1 MRVYQITSNK
11 GIDSLQ
17 LSDIK
22 CGDPGPGEVKVRLRA
37 SSINYRDLVT
47 VEDPDARGLALPF
60 IPNSD
65 GAGEIMSVGRGVED
79 FSVGDRVMTCF
90 FQDWLNGEITSSAMN
105 SALGGA
111 LEGVLRETGIFK
123 KDGLIKSPGS
133 LSDIE
138 AATLPCAGL
147 TAWHALVEKGRVIAG
162 DTVLLLGTG
171 GVSLFALQFAVMHGA
186 LPIITSSSDEKLER
200 AMALGAWKTINYVD
214 NPDWSNEVLTLTGGA
229 GVDHVVEVGGAGTLA
244 KSIESTKI
252 GGNIYLIGI
261 LANGEVN
268 PTALMRKSLN
278 LHGIYVGSRAMFE
291 RMNKAID
298 ANNLRPVIHQTLA
311 FEEAKEAYRTMRL
324 KQHAGKLVID
334 IGDQI

>member
-1 MRVYQITSNK
+1 MRAYQITSNK

-17 LSDIK
+17 LSDVK
-22 CGDPGPGEVKVRLRA
+22 SGDPGPGEVKVRLRA

-79 FSVGDRVMTCF
+79 FFVGDRVMTCF
-90 FQDWLNGEITSSAMN
+90 FQDWLNGEITSSVMN

-200 AMALGAWKTINYVD
+200 AKALGAWKTINYVD

-298 ANNLRPVIHQTLA
+298 ANNLRPVIHQTSSLRSDELDGQLGFK
-311 FEEAKEAYRTMRL
+311 FE
-324 KQHAGKLVID
+324 
-334 IGDQI
+334 

>member
-1 MRVYQITSNK
+1 MRAYQITSNK

-17 LSDIK
+17 LSDVK
-22 CGDPGPGEVKVRLRA
+22 SGDPGPGEVKVRLRA

-123 KDGLIKSPGS
+123 KDGVIKSPGS
-133 LSDIE
+133 LSYLE

-147 TAWHALVEKGRVIAG
+147 TAWHALVEKGRITAG

-200 AMALGAWKTINYVD
+200 AKALGAWKTINYVD

-261 LANGEVN
+261 LANGEIN

-291 RMNKAID
+291 RMNKAIE
-298 ANNLRPVIHQTLA
+298 ANKLRPVIHQTFA
-311 FEEAKEAYRTMRL
+311 FEEAKEAYRTMRS

>member
-1 MRVYQITSNK
+1 MRAYQITSNK

-17 LSDIK
+17 LSDVK
-22 CGDPGPGEVKVRLRA
+22 SGDPGPGEVKVRLRA

-47 VEDPDARGLALPF
+47 LEDPDARGLALPF

-291 RMNKAID
+291 RMNKAIE
-298 ANNLRPVIHQTLA
+298 ANKLRPVIYQTFA
-311 FEEAKEAYRTMRL
+311 FEEAKEAYRTMRS

>member
-1 MRVYQITSNK
+1 MRAYQITSKK
-11 GIDSLQ
+11 GIDSVQ

-79 FSVGDRVMTCF
+79 FSIGDRVMTCF

-200 AMALGAWKTINYVD
+200 AKALGAWKTINYVD

-252 GGNIYLIGI
+252 GGNLSLIHI
-261 LANGEVN
+261 
-268 PTALMRKSLN
+268 
-278 LHGIYVGSRAMFE
+278 
-291 RMNKAID
+291 
-298 ANNLRPVIHQTLA
+298 
-311 FEEAKEAYRTMRL
+311 
-324 KQHAGKLVID
+324 
-334 IGDQI
+334 